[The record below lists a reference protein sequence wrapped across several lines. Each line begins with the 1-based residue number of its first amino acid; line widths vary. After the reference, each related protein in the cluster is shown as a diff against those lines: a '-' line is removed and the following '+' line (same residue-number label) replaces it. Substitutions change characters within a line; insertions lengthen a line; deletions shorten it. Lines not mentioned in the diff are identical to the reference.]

1 MSHFGYD
8 KKAYTHGFEDIYA
21 LEKIDV
27 KSIRKVVPTTHVQQQ
42 KISAHQRIEAENIE
56 SPQMHFS
63 FFEHEEK
70 VKNFKLQ
77 EPLVVLQLT
86 LQAEKRLLELGVKT
100 LNDIYLIKQNGFNH
114 IKNLGQGHIDEIE
127 EKFFNYVGHYKEKKS
142 FIDFASLLKCTL
154 GDLDSKSVHLL
165 LNPYKLSHLF
175 PITPGERINVRHL
188 QGAKKEEVIS
198 KILLE
203 AKKVNK
209 ANFIK
214 EAFEEIFEVFV
225 KNWMEKRMSIATHE
239 EIYERL
245 LKKSQDPEVAFN
257 ALRFFME
264 IYFNNS
270 FPLTKNL
277 HILEGNLFALSKDI
291 IRDYK
296 IIVETAK
303 SYFYNPHV
311 TYQLEDF
318 LILLNKEFA
327 LNWLSINSELVL
339 KVLKTSQKFRVK
351 KNNEGKIIV
360 GLNFLDDL
368 IVKNS

>member
-1 MSHFGYD
+1 MSHFGYN

-27 KSIRKVVPTTHVQQQ
+27 KSIRKVVVPTQDQLQ
-42 KISAHQRIEAENIE
+42 KNTAHQRVESEIIE
-56 SPQMHFS
+56 SPQLHFS

-70 VKNFKLQ
+70 IKNFKLQ

-100 LNDIYLIKQNGFNH
+100 LNDIYRIKQNGFTH

-127 EKFFNYVGHYKEKKS
+127 EKFFNYVGPYKEKKS

-165 LNPYKLSHLF
+165 LNPYKLAHLF
-175 PITPGERINVRHL
+175 PITPGERMNVRHL
-188 QGAKKEEVIS
+188 QGTKKEEALS
-198 KILLE
+198 KVLLE
-203 AKKVNK
+203 ARKENK
-209 ANFIK
+209 AVFIN
-214 EAFEEIFEVFV
+214 EAFEEIFDVFI
-225 KNWMEKRMSIATHE
+225 KNWMEKRLSIATHE
-239 EIYERL
+239 EISERL

-257 ALRFFME
+257 ALRFFVE

-270 FPLTKNL
+270 CPHTKNL
-277 HILEGNLFALSKDI
+277 YLLEENLFALSRDV
-291 IRDYK
+291 IRDFK
-296 IIVETAK
+296 IIIETATT
-303 SYFYNPHV
+303 YFYNPSV
-311 TYQLEDF
+311 TYLLNEF

-327 LNWLSINSELVL
+327 LKWLSISSELVL
-339 KVLKTSQKFRVK
+339 KVLKTSSKFRVK